1 MINRHIRKIL
11 QFILK
16 PTRNSRRP
24 TLLELRTR
32 LVEFANSLRK
42 ICLIAIPLL
51 AIAIFGILIYDA
63 GFHGFYFSDRDLY
76 YAWYIA
82 LVLIEIF
89 LILYFLLELREH
101 RRKRTRV
108 FNLFLIVIAHLS
120 HQAIQELSAID
131 FSAGHEKF
139 ILFKG
144 FLYVGSFVIFITEIS
159 TVLRFIYGQG
169 VNPSFL
175 FMASFFLFIVLGGLL
190 LSLPRAT
197 THGIK
202 PIDAWFTAASAVCVT
217 GLTTVDTQTAF
228 THIGKLIILAL
239 IQIGG
244 LGIMTFAGWLT
255 FLSAGSVSFRNQLAL
270 KDMMSSNQIG
280 TVVNLVGQVIV
291 VTIFFEAAGAFLIYQ
306 TLDDRDFPNVLEKI
320 FFSVFH
326 SVSAF
331 CNAGFSTFTN
341 GLYEAPVRF
350 NYSLHMII
358 AGLIV
363 LGGMGF
369 PIVFNVF
376 SWIRYRTL
384 KPVYKVLDKP
394 FHQHTTHIFSAT
406 SKLALKTTMALLL
419 FGFVTYLIFEWRA
432 SLLQHPTLAGKII
445 TSIFGS
451 ITPRTAGF
459 NTVNLTA
466 ITLPTLMVYLL
477 LMWIGASPGS
487 TGGGIKT
494 TTFAVALMNIRA
506 VMFGR
511 ERIEYSKTEIGHT
524 TVRRAFAIMLL
535 SLLVI
540 GVSSLVL
547 TYEQPGHRLYAIAFE
562 SFSAFG
568 TVGLTLGLTP
578 DLSTISKIT
587 LSIVMFAGR
596 VGMLTLLFAFV
607 TPARELNYRYPK
619 EEITL

>member
-1 MINRHIRKIL
+1 
-11 QFILK
+11 
-16 PTRNSRRP
+16 
-24 TLLELRTR
+24 
-32 LVEFANSLRK
+32 
-42 ICLIAIPLL
+42 
-51 AIAIFGILIYDA
+51 
-63 GFHGFYFSDRDLY
+63 
-76 YAWYIA
+76 
-82 LVLIEIF
+82 
-89 LILYFLLELREH
+89 
-101 RRKRTRV
+101 
-108 FNLFLIVIAHLS
+108 
-120 HQAIQELSAID
+120 
-131 FSAGHEKF
+131 
-139 ILFKG
+139 
-144 FLYVGSFVIFITEIS
+144 
-159 TVLRFIYGQG
+159 
-169 VNPSFL
+169 
-175 FMASFFLFIVLGGLL
+175 
-190 LSLPRAT
+190 
-197 THGIK
+197 
-202 PIDAWFTAASAVCVT
+202 
-217 GLTTVDTQTAF
+217 
-228 THIGKLIILAL
+228 
-239 IQIGG
+239 
-244 LGIMTFAGWLT
+244 
-255 FLSAGSVSFRNQLAL
+255 L

-306 TLDDRDFPNVLEKI
+306 TLDDRDFPNVREKI

>member
-16 PTRNSRRP
+16 PTRHSKRP

-32 LVEFANSLRK
+32 LLEFADSLRK
-42 ICLIAIPLL
+42 ICSTAIPVL
-51 AIAIFGILIYDA
+51 AITIFGILIYDA
-63 GFHGFYFSDRDLY
+63 GFNGFYLSNRELY
-76 YAWYIA
+76 YGWYLA
-82 LVLIEIF
+82 FVLLQTF
-89 LILYFLLELREH
+89 LILFFLLELREH

-120 HQAIQELSAID
+120 HHAIAELSANNFSSGNED
-131 FSAGHEKF
+131 FV
-139 ILFKG
+139 LYKG
-144 FLYVGSFVIFITEIS
+144 FLYLGSFVIFITEIS
-159 TVLRFIYGQG
+159 TVLRFIYGRG
-169 VNPSFL
+169 LNPSFL
-175 FMASFFLFIVLGGLL
+175 FMASFFLFIALGALL

-202 PIDAWFTAASAVCVT
+202 PVDAWFTAASAVCVT

-228 THIGKLIILAL
+228 THIGKLIILGL

-270 KDMMSSNQIG
+270 KDLMSSNQIG

-291 VTIFFEAAGAFLIYQ
+291 VTIFFEAAGALLIYN

-358 AGLIV
+358 ATLIV

-376 SWIRYRTL
+376 TWIRYRTL
-384 KPVYKVLDKP
+384 KPIYKLLEKP
-394 FHQHTTHIFSAT
+394 FQHSTTHIFSAT
-406 SKLALKTTMALLL
+406 SKLALKTTLALLL
-419 FGFVTYLIFEWRA
+419 FGFVTYLIFEWKA
-432 SLLQHPTLAGKII
+432 SLMQHPTLTGKII

-466 ITLPTLMVYLL
+466 ITLPTVMVYLL

-494 TTFAVALMNIRA
+494 TTFAVSLMNIRA

-524 TVRRAFAIMLL
+524 TVRRAFAIILL

-540 GVSSLVL
+540 GVASLIL
-547 TYEQPGHRLYAIAFE
+547 TYEQPGQRLFAIAFE

-568 TVGLTLGLTP
+568 TVGLTLGITP
-578 DLSTISKIT
+578 DLSAVSKIT

-607 TPARELNYRYPK
+607 TPVRELNYRYPK